1 MGLIGRPYVVGL
13 ISCWLAVGGWLS
25 WAVKKVWEWLK
36 KIHCKKYFTINNFFT
51 FFAVFFLILEIF
63 STAPIFFFFFFAKIR
78 YILKQ
83 RRRNFSKF
91 VVFSSENLIFWCW
104 EMRIKIGNFGTKC
117 PLAVFLFQFPLA
129 HFSFLSFFSLRLNFP
144 SIFPFFPDFCG
155 PPPSFCAQP
164 APPLTAPFRFMDAWN
179 YSKTTYIPTL

>member
-63 STAPIFFFFFFAKIR
+63 STAPIFFFFFAKIR